1 MTAPHDI
8 DPKNFLADLLSQASP
23 DLMRQMLTTFVNA
36 LLSAEADSV
45 CGAAYGSRSDERT
58 NRRNGYRHRDLD
70 TRAGTLDVA
79 IPKLREGS
87 YFPDWLLERRRRA
100 EAALTTVV
108 ATCYLLG
115 VSTRRMDKLV
125 QTLGITG
132 LSKSQVS
139 EMSKDLDS
147 QVAAFR
153 TRPLDAG
160 PYRYLAADALMLKVR
175 EHGRVVKVACMVAT
189 GINAEGFR
197 EILGVQL
204 ASAET
209 KEGWLGFFR
218 DLAARGVSGVRL
230 ITSDAHAGLVEAAGA
245 VFPAACWQR
254 CRTHYATNLMAVC
267 PKSQWPAVK
276 ALLHSVYTQP
286 DAEAVR
292 AQYQHMVETLDK
304 HLPAASEHLEAA
316 REDVLAFTHFPK
328 ELWKKVWSNNPNERL
343 NKEIRRR
350 TDVVGIFPNR
360 DSVIRLVGAVLAEQ
374 HDEWSESRRYMS
386 LESLTATDALW
397 EAAATE
403 TDPETVTETADP
415 AAIAA

>member
-8 DPKNFLADLLSQASP
+8 DPHEFLSDLLGQASP
-23 DLMRQMLTTFVNA
+23 DYLRSMLTSFVNM
-36 LLSAEADSV
+36 LLSAEADNV
-45 CGAAYGSRSDERT
+45 CGAGYGARTDERT

-79 IPKLREGS
+79 IPKLREGT
-87 YFPDWLLERRRRA
+87 YFPDWLLQRQRRA

-108 ATCYLLG
+108 ANCYLLG

-147 QVAAFR
+147 QVEAFR
-153 TRPLDAG
+153 TRPLDEG
-160 PYRYLAADALMLKVR
+160 PYRYVAADALVLKVR
-175 EHGRVVKVACMVAT
+175 EHGRVVKIAAMVAT
-189 GINAEGFR
+189 GINNDGYR

-204 ASAET
+204 GSAET
-209 KEGWLGFFR
+209 KEAWLTFFR
-218 DLAARGVSGVRL
+218 DLAARGLSGVRL

-245 VFPAACWQR
+245 VFGDAQWQR
-254 CRTHYATNLMAVC
+254 CRTHYAANLMSVC
-267 PKSQWPAVK
+267 PKSQWPGVK

-286 DAEAVR
+286 DAQAVR
-292 AQYQHMVETLDK
+292 AQYQHMLDTIED
-304 HLPAASEHLEAA
+304 HLPTVFEHLEAA
-316 REDVLAFTHFPK
+316 RDDVLAFTGLPQSVWRK
-328 ELWKKVWSNNPNERL
+328 IWSNNPNERL

-360 DSVIRLVGAVLAEQ
+360 AAVVRLVGAVLAEQ

-386 LESLTATDALW
+386 LESLAATD
-397 EAAATE
+397 EIRKHID
-403 TDPETVTETADP
+403 TDTDKEVAESGDP